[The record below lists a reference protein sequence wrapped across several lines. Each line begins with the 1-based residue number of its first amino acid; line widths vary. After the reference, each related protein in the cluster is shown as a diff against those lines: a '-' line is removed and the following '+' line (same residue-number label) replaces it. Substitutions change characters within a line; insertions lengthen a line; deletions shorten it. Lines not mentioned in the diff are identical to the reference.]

1 MKLPNIIN
9 KKPKPKIC
17 ERCKKEIHNHPFT
30 LRLVED
36 SGSTIKRK
44 VCIDCKYDINR
55 FVKNYYHLET
65 KHAPPAPIRY
75 DIISINGER
84 FIRQDLI
91 CDLGKSKN
99 VQSNDQENAG

>member
-17 ERCKKEIHNHPFT
+17 ERCKKETSQLYI
-30 LRLVED
+30 LRLSIG
-36 SGSTIKRK
+36 SGSVIKKK
-44 VCIDCKYDINR
+44 VCWDCKYDISR
-55 FVKNYYHLET
+55 FVRHYLEI
-65 KHAPPAPIRY
+65 KGANSAPVRY